1 MIKSSVNN
9 AVKFFNHSKSK
20 NYIFTVDWAKY
31 FNDWKNFAKNNW
43 IEYCKNNKSD

>member
-20 NYIFTVDWAKY
+20 NYIFTVAVGAKY
-31 FNDWKNFAKNNW
+31 FNDWKNLLK
-43 IEYCKNNKSD
+43 